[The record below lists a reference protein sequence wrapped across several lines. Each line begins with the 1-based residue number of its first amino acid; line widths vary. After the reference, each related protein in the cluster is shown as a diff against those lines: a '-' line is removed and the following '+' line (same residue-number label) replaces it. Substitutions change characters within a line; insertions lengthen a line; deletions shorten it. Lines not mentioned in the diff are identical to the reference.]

1 MGILDF
7 FRPVKTVSPDEVR
20 GILASP
26 DTGDLQLVD
35 VRQPFEFKHGH
46 IPGARLIPLGH
57 LKRHR
62 TELDPAR
69 PIIVYC
75 AHGSRSHAAAS
86 LLTRS
91 GFRSVR
97 SMKGG
102 LAAWQGELT
111 KGPSES
117 A

>member
-1 MGILDF
+1 VGLLDF
-7 FRPVKTVSPDEVR
+7 FRPVKTVSPGEVSR
-20 GILASP
+20 LLASP
-26 DTGDLQLVD
+26 DTGGLQLVD
-35 VRQPFEFKHGH
+35 VRQPFEFRRGH
-46 IPGARLIPLGH
+46 IPGARLLPLGR
-57 LKRHR
+57 LKRR
-62 TELDPAR
+62 RAELDPAR

-86 LLTRS
+86 LLARS
-91 GFRSVR
+91 GFRNVR

-111 KGPSES
+111 KGPADS